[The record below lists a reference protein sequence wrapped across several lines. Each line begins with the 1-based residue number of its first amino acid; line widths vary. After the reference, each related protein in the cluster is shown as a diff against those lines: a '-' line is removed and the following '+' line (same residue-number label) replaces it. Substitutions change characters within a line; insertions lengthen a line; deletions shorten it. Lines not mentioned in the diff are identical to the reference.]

1 MNRKPQSLR
10 TAVFSE
16 AVVLRATD
24 VGGGWT
30 LWTLLDIERYGI
42 TLLEVVK
49 CDVNECLSVEED
61 ILLTVIWLDKTKTVR
76 LDAYD

>member
-1 MNRKPQSLR
+1 MNRKPQSVR
-10 TAVFSE
+10 TAVFCV
-16 AVVLRATD
+16 AAVLRATN

-30 LWTLLDIERYGI
+30 LWTLLDIKCYSI

-49 CDVNECLSVEED
+49 SDVNECLSVEED
-61 ILLTVIWLDKTKTVR
+61 ILLTIIWLNKTKTIR